1 MPEVPEQIQDNLAH
15 LELETNPSN
24 LSGLQ
29 SPTPEMHGS
38 STFPSRNSSI
48 LTTTSDNQNSS
59 RGSNVHGP
67 SQPQHARGPQED
79 GRTDHYPAEQPSF
92 SPFPPIHNRPANVPP
107 SDEERE
113 VILENARQPVLNSN
127 DPEMQLTW
135 AQDTLTYVEIAS
147 QSQLRLSQN
156 QTARP
161 QTPQIEH
168 QLRVDAINVV
178 SFLADQHHPRAEF
191 MKGMWLEFGK
201 FGFRLDKKEAYRSYA
216 RSAQAGYAR
225 AEYRM
230 GMQFES
236 SNDTVKAIKHY
247 NVGVEVGDSA
257 CHYRL
262 GMMTLLGQHG
272 QPLDFVRGIQL
283 VKFAAETADENAPQ
297 GAYVR
302 YRTQRLEPRRA
313 NRLLGFRHVTSTRAN
328 AGIRARKLLAIKY
341 HRCALQ
347 Y

>member
-1 MPEVPEQIQDNLAH
+1 MA
-15 LELETNPSN
+15 
-24 LSGLQ
+24 
-29 SPTPEMHGS
+29 
-38 STFPSRNSSI
+38 
-48 LTTTSDNQNSS
+48 
-59 RGSNVHGP
+59 
-67 SQPQHARGPQED
+67 
-79 GRTDHYPAEQPSF
+79 DHHPIEQPSF

-113 VILENARQPVLNSN
+113 VILETARQPVLNSN

-147 QSQLRLSQN
+147 QNELRASQN
-156 QTARP
+156 QAARP
-161 QTPQIEH
+161 QTPQTEH
-168 QLRVDAINVV
+168 QLRVDAVNVV
-178 SFLADQHHPRAEF
+178 SFLADQHHPKAEF

-201 FGFRLDKKEAYRSYA
+201 FGFRLDKKEAYRCYA
-216 RSAQAGYAR
+216 RSAQGGYAR

-247 NVGVEVGDSA
+247 NIGVEAGDSA

-272 QPLDFVRGIQL
+272 QPLDHARGIEL

-302 YRTQRLEPRRA
+302 FRT
-313 NRLLGFRHVTSTRAN
+313 
-328 AGIRARKLLAIKY
+328 
-341 HRCALQ
+341 
-347 Y
+347 